1 MGRPLLEVP
10 KSRIKGYL
18 NRIKG
23 VLTRKGKMNIWITLK
38 LTVLFH
44 PKTPLREWKA
54 NHRVVEIPNKGIAS
68 GIYKVLV

>member
-23 VLTRKGKMNIWITLK
+23 VLTRNRKNGYLDYIKINSSFSSKNTIKRMESK
-38 LTVLFH
+38 
-44 PKTPLREWKA
+44 P
-54 NHRVVEIPNKGIAS
+54 RVVEIPNKGMTS